1 MRGAF
6 VDYQARRK
14 LQPGMWNP
22 GKRQPLINNINR
34 EIEDINRKEPQFNN
48 PKIPDALPVQQTKV
62 RHQMLRA
69 GYFHKGRY
77 QGILVRI
84 GLHKNIK
91 QVVYHKKSEK
101 QNDPLDE

>member
-1 MRGAF
+1 
-6 VDYQARRK
+6 
-14 LQPGMWNP
+14 
-22 GKRQPLINNINR
+22 
-34 EIEDINRKEPQFNN
+34 
-48 PKIPDALPVQQTKV
+48 
-62 RHQMLRA
+62 MLRA

-101 QNDPLDE
+101 QNDPLDEWRGSEEKLRLWQVLEWK